1 MADITQQTSAP
12 VQTPTPSERPQ
23 QSKES
28 KQRKRRMKNAIIA
41 AVILAVLAVGGF
53 FLYRFLTA
61 QDSVESE
68 IQTQTADISSI
79 QSVVSGSGNARAKES
94 AAITLTQGGTVQ
106 EVLVSAGDTVT
117 VGQPLYTIRSQE
129 AEDAVATARRRWI
142 TCRRTCPTWW
152 KRPTT

>member
-94 AAITLTQGGTVQ
+94 AAITLTQGGTLNDQ
-106 EVLVSAGDTVT
+106 YD
-117 VGQPLYTIRSQE
+117 
-129 AEDAVATARRRWI
+129 
-142 TCRRTCPTWW
+142 
-152 KRPTT
+152 